1 MSSEPRCYS
10 LELKN
15 TKEKLKLT
23 ALSIDVVI
31 TAFLAKTAVT
41 MTFMNETD
49 HDGVEG
55 EVCQGSHAEN
65 LFSVSTV
72 KLVVLFWPF
81 SGALQPLLARN
92 HPNS

>member
-1 MSSEPRCYS
+1 MSSDPRCYS

-23 ALSIDVVI
+23 HLSTEVVVSG
-31 TAFLAKTAVT
+31 FLAKTAVT

-55 EVCQGSHAEN
+55 EVRKPE
-65 LFSVSTV
+65 
-72 KLVVLFWPF
+72 
-81 SGALQPLLARN
+81 
-92 HPNS
+92 